1 MEECLNQ
8 DFSTLVNWFVGNK
21 LSIHFGEDKT
31 KFILFSP
38 KHKSKSIGQIK
49 RPKCKQCLS
58 TTSIFKFFSEMCPQ
72 YMNEISKTTN
82 QKNTVTINSSLK
94 LFQPLR
100 TTLTKKF
107 VRFYHEVA
115 VC

>member
-38 KHKSKSIGQIK
+38 KHKSKSIGQINISYK
-49 RPKCKQCLS
+49 NIKIKQYSKVIYLRCVLDEYLTGEFIWQCRS
-58 TTSIFKFFSEMCPQ
+58 AQVTS
-72 YMNEISKTTN
+72 
-82 QKNTVTINSSLK
+82 K
-94 LFQPLR
+94 L
-100 TTLTKKF
+100 
-107 VRFYHEVA
+107 
-115 VC
+115 